1 MSIRIHCT
9 ACNTQHSV
17 HDRLA
22 GRSIRCPS
30 CDAMI
35 EVAQQATSPDQDLVD
50 QDLVES
56 IELVD
61 EPELVEAIELGDHE
75 LNEPKIIQ
83 EDDLDESAEA
93 IQKIRRS
100 LAAAPGFGSNDGDG
114 NESSTDGDEEEVQEI
129 TFPKKELPKDDMD
142 MTPMVDVTFL
152 LLIFFMITASF
163 SSEKVIE
170 EPPSMSDKPSAQ
182 QKEEPDKVLD
192 TVRVQVDEFNAY
204 TIILPGGEDRQASS
218 KQDLLMAL
226 DDARRE
232 IVTGANDD
240 ALKMA
245 VEAHVDSIHAA
256 VIAALDAGRDKGF
269 SSFQVTVV
277 EEFD

>member
-1 MSIRIHCT
+1 MSIRIHCA
-9 ACNTQHSV
+9 ACGTQHSV

-22 GRSIRCPS
+22 GRSIRCPT
-30 CDAMI
+30 CDALI
-35 EVAQQATSPDQDLVD
+35 DVAQQPDPSAE
-50 QDLVES
+50 DLVES
-56 IELVD
+56 VELVNEPEVVEGVELVD
-61 EPELVEAIELGDHE
+61 EDNDVIDVVEVV
-75 LNEPKIIQ
+75 
-83 EDDLDESAEA
+83 EDDGNSGIE
-93 IQKIRRS
+93 
-100 LAAAPGFGSNDGDG
+100 DGPNTVD
-114 NESSTDGDEEEVQEI
+114 DDDEEIQEI

-170 EPPSMSDKPSAQ
+170 EPPSMSDRAAQQ
-182 QKEEPDKVLD
+182 QKEEPDKILD

-218 KQDLLMAL
+218 KQDLLIAL

-232 IVTGANDD
+232 IVTGANDEV
-240 ALKMA
+240 LKMA

>member
-1 MSIRIHCT
+1 
-9 ACNTQHSV
+9 
-17 HDRLA
+17 
-22 GRSIRCPS
+22 
-30 CDAMI
+30 
-35 EVAQQATSPDQDLVD
+35 
-50 QDLVES
+50 VES
-56 IELVD
+56 NSGTDVD
-61 EPELVEAIELGDHE
+61 ER
-75 LNEPKIIQ
+75 
-83 EDDLDESAEA
+83 AEA
-93 IQKIRRS
+93 IQKFRRS
-100 LAAAPGFGSNDGDG
+100 LAATTGFQGSGGDG
-114 NESSTDGDEEEVQEI
+114 NGSIAQDEDEEEEVQEI

-182 QKEEPDKVLD
+182 QKEEPEKVLD